1 MVRTVSPKVS
11 LLIRKALGKVAI
23 VTGLLVTFGFA
34 FLLKRS
40 AWPEQI
46 GLALL
51 YLVLQILL
59 YAFYRRVTSRTQC
72 PRCSNPR
79 AKLNYDENRDEY
91 LTCEACGLHQAT
103 GMSQP
108 ND

>member
-1 MVRTVSPKVS
+1 MRTVSPKVS
-11 LLIRKALGKVAI
+11 FLIRKTLGRVAI
-23 VTGLLVTFGFA
+23 VIGLLVTFGFA
-34 FLLKRS
+34 FLLKHR

-59 YAFYRRVTSRTQC
+59 YAFWRWVTSRTQC

-79 AKLNYDENRDEY
+79 AKLSYDENRDEY

-103 GMSQP
+103 GVSQP